1 MSDNLTTVPKWV
13 TIYLWVTVAITLGA
27 SIAGY
32 LAPDALFGGWEA
44 LSAGGA
50 LSLAGPVG
58 LFISRNLGTAIVG
71 IYSLT
76 QKNTSMIKLY
86 LILRVAEDGIDFIHN
101 IIAGNMQV
109 AIMAIVMCAIEI
121 FALTKVKYV

>member
-13 TIYLWVTVAITLGA
+13 TIYLWITVAITLGA

-32 LAPDALFGGWEA
+32 LSPDALFGGWEA
-44 LSAGGA
+44 LSAAGA

-71 IYSLT
+71 IFSLT

-101 IIAGNMQV
+101 ITAGNMQV

-121 FALTKVKYV
+121 FALTKVK